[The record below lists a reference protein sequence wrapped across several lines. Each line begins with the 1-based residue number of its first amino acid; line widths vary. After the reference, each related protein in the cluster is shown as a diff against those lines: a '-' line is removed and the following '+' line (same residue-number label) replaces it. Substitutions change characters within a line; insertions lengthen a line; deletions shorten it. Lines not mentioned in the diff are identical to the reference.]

1 MPKYIGFNPA
11 ANSSVTRITTSDS
24 TLLYLPF
31 DSSVTADS
39 SPENVTVTSYGQA
52 SLDTSNKA
60 VGASSLAL
68 SETSGA
74 DYLTFPTMALTGDF
88 TIEGF
93 FRTTIAQ
100 TGSSPSTRQSLF
112 TYSIYN
118 DVPDSYA
125 GLAFWL
131 QGDGTLRLYA
141 SSGGNTW
148 DVASNQL
155 WGNLTVNTFH
165 HFALSR
171 EGTTL
176 RTYFDGTRTLEL
188 SNPGSFHTSAATS
201 ALGSRDT
208 NGAYGFNGQIDDFRI
223 VGFALY
229 TGASLTV
236 PTFPVTFPTVG
247 NVDKKELSSVWD
259 NKQYFKLRKLGK
271 LDNAKLQSSPD
282 HRWNPAN
289 VGGTPG
295 TTATGGSIATPGN
308 GYRYHV
314 FTSPG
319 TFQLSAIDGGS
330 PSLAVEYLVVAGGG
344 GGGADRA
351 GGGGAGGLRT
361 NEDGNPKAGAAMNIA
376 TGSFPVVVGTG
387 GAGGVWPS
395 PTTSDQGGTSSF
407 NGISAAGGGTANIGA
422 GGAGGSGGG
431 GGTSSTGAGAGNTP
445 PTSPPQG
452 NPGGTGHY
460 PQGAGGGGGAGA
472 AGSAGNPNAGAGGAG
487 HAMPSFTGPILSPVI
502 PGSMSTAIGPT
513 GLYAGGGGGGGSGAG
528 PNIAGAGGP
537 GGGGAGGN
545 ANVSPSSYNP
555 TSGEYGPA
563 GAPGVDGTGGGGGG
577 AGNFPGTNPNMR
589 PGGDGGNGVVI
600 IKYAY

>member
-11 ANSSVTRITTSDS
+11 ANSSVSIITTSDS

-52 SLDTSNKA
+52 ILDTSNKA

-68 SETSGA
+68 SETSGS

-100 TGSSPSTRQSLF
+100 TGSSPGTRQSLF

-118 DVPDSYA
+118 DVTDSYA

-148 DVASNQL
+148 DVANNQL

-223 VGFALY
+223 VEFALY

-236 PTFPVTFPTVG
+236 PTFPVTSTFPVVS
-247 NVDKKELSSVWD
+247 NIDKKELSSVWD

-289 VGGTPG
+289 VSGTS
-295 TTATGGSIATPGN
+295 ATGGSIVTPGN
-308 GYRYHV
+308 GYKYHV

-319 TFQLSAIDGGS
+319 TFELSAIDGGS
-330 PSLAVEYLVVAGGG
+330 ASLAVEYLVVGGG
-344 GGGADRA
+344 GGGAANRA
-351 GGGGAGGLRT
+351 GGGGAGGFRT
-361 NEDGNPKAGAAMNIA
+361 NETGNPKAGSAMA
-376 TGSFPVVVGTG
+376 LTTGSYPVVVGTG
-387 GAGGVWPS
+387 GSGGDFVS
-395 PTTSDQGGTSSF
+395 GTITFGDNGTVSSF
-407 NGISAAGGGTANIGA
+407 NSIESAGGGTSRSS
-422 GGAGGSGGG
+422 GGSGGG
-431 GGTSSTGAGAGNTP
+431 GHSASPYAAGSGNTP
-445 PTSPPQG
+445 PVSPSQG
-452 NPGGTGHY
+452 NPGGDGHY
-460 PQGAGGGGGAGA
+460 PHGGGGGGGAGA
-472 AGSAGNPNAGAGGAG
+472 AGNAGNPNAGNGGNGYAV
-487 HAMPSFTGPILSPVI
+487 PSFSGPILSPAI
-502 PGSMSTAIGPT
+502 PSAMATAIGPT
-513 GLYAGGGGGGGSGAG
+513 GLYAGGGGGGASGAG
-528 PNIAGAGGP
+528 PGIAGAGGS
-537 GGGGAGGN
+537 GGGGNGGN
-545 ANVSPSSYNP
+545 ASVPPGSINPS
-555 TSGEYGPA
+555 SGEYGPA
-563 GAPGVDGTGGGGGG
+563 GAPGIDGTGGGGGG
-577 AGNFPGTNPNMR
+577 GGNAPGNNPWIQ
-589 PGGDGGNGVVI
+589 PAGDGGNGIVI
-600 IKYAY
+600 IRYLE